1 MVGFINLF
9 VWGWVRWVVGYFTRL
24 DPGSLAWILFV
35 IRGTLVIFV
44 SLGCLVHLLGPNLG
58 SVFVISLLVLFEPF
72 SLFCDRVR
80 FGTERHGYGTLRR
93 QLCCLVLSDRM

>member
-1 MVGFINLF
+1 
-9 VWGWVRWVVGYFTRL
+9 VRWLFTRL

-58 SVFVISLLVLFEPF
+58 LVFVISLLVLFEPF

-80 FGTERHGYGTLRR
+80 FGTERHWYGTLHR

>member
-1 MVGFINLF
+1 MGLGALGSGLF
-9 VWGWVRWVVGYFTRL
+9 YTIRSRFFSL
-24 DPGSLAWILFV
+24 DPFRFV
-35 IRGTLVIFV
+35 RGTLVIFV

-80 FGTERHGYGTLRR
+80 FGTERHWYGTLRR